1 MATTW
6 IVSANAS
13 RARIYSQSA
22 ANQPLQEVTDM
33 VNEAVRLRMSEL
45 TESDRLGPTSGNKS
59 IHNTG
64 GHVPSKMFEP
74 PTTPEKVEA
83 EHFARDL
90 AGFLVKSHQ
99 EGAFQQLDLVV
110 SPKFLGVLRPLL
122 APLRATIKVELD
134 KDYTQQSAGELLELV
149 RANQLPG

>member
-13 RARIYSQSA
+13 RARIFSQSA

-33 VNEAVRLRMSEL
+33 VNEAVRLRMVEM
-45 TESDRLGPTSGNKS
+45 TESDKRGPTAGTKS
-59 IHNTG
+59 THNTG
-64 GHVPSKMFEP
+64 GQVPNKLYEP
-74 PTTPEKVEA
+74 PLSPEKLEA

-90 AGFLVKSHQ
+90 AAFLVKSHQ
-99 EGAFQQLDLVV
+99 ENAFQQLNLVV
-110 SPKFLGVLRPLL
+110 SPKFLGALRPLIE
-122 APLRATIKVELD
+122 PLRATIKVELD
-134 KDYTQQSAGELLELV
+134 KDYTQQSANELLELV